1 MARGG
6 TSATIGN
13 VMTLKGDEPM
23 ARIKKVADEAEKVP
37 TQEQKEV
44 LKSTPL
50 LVEPLKM
57 VEVALCILG
66 ASPFIY
72 NRLSSKAQREL
83 LLPAGTKNRAAKRA
97 ELKHDPLKEFRASV
111 YADPSPGAD
120 TRLVFPSPGF
130 KAAAMTAALEI
141 PGATKASV
149 GRLLQVV
156 GYQVRMYGIPQLF
169 MCGVRSAG
177 MNRTPDIRT
186 RAILP
191 EWATQIIVRYPASSI
206 DPSSVGNL
214 FAAAGQI
221 CGVGDFRQEKGKGS
235 FGLFSLVNADDP
247 DWKRIVAT
255 GGAAVQ
261 DAALKQPEAFN
272 DESAELWAWFEE
284 TVTSRGR
291 GEEMTRVEA
300 N

>member
-1 MARGG
+1 MSRIGKRS
-6 TSATIGN
+6 TKLSAPELATKHKIQ
-13 VMTLKGDEPM
+13 
-23 ARIKKVADEAEKVP
+23 AEGSP
-37 TQEQKEV
+37 EELSQ
-44 LKSTPL
+44 SPRSAPL

-111 YADPSPGAD
+111 YADPGNGE

-247 DWKRIVAT
+247 DWQRIVAT
-255 GGAAVQ
+255 GGATAQ
-261 DAALKQPEAFN
+261 DAALKQPQAFN